1 MRLRRAAG
9 AKVGMLIINADDWG
23 RTAPETQAALTCFE
37 AGGLQSVSAMMFM
50 EDSER
55 SAKVAKEVGIDVGLH
70 LNLNQSF
77 THNRST
83 ALAKSHQRIV
93 RFMSLSKYAQ
103 LLYHPGLHSALSDV
117 YHAQMEEFVRLYG
130 RTPSHIDGH
139 QHRHL
144 CTNMLLHGIIPSG
157 EIVRR
162 TFSYTPSENG
172 RVDWMYRRLIDR
184 LLVRR
189 YRLTDYFFSLSRC
202 LKTNTIARIYELA
215 KSATVELMAHPV
227 IPLERAYLTGSA
239 HLDRIADL
247 PVGSF
252 QNLQP
257 ATVRPSFQS
266 APTLI
271 A

>member
-1 MRLRRAAG
+1 
-9 AKVGMLIINADDWG
+9 MLIINADDWG
-23 RTAPETQAALTCFE
+23 RCAAETQAALTCFQ

-50 EDSER
+50 DDSER

-70 LNLNQSF
+70 LNLNQRF
-77 THNRST
+77 THNKSA
-83 ALAKSHQRIV
+83 ALAKSHDRVV

-103 LLYHPGLHSALSDV
+103 LLYHPGLRSDLNDV
-117 YHAQMEEFVRLYG
+117 FHAQLNEFVRLYG

-144 CTNMLLHGIIPSG
+144 CTNMLLQKVIPSG

-162 TFSYTPSENG
+162 TFSYAPTENG
-172 RVDWMYRRLIDR
+172 RIDWMYRRLVDR
-184 LLVRR
+184 MLARR
-189 YRLTDYFFSLSRC
+189 YQLTDYFFSLSRC
-202 LKTNTIARIYELA
+202 LKRKTIDRVYELS

-227 IPLERAYLTGSA
+227 IPIERAYLTSSE

-252 QNLQP
+252 QNMQP
-257 ATVRPSFQS
+257 AKTRSCCQTE
-266 APTLI
+266 PTLI

>member
-1 MRLRRAAG
+1 
-9 AKVGMLIINADDWG
+9 MLIINADDWG
-23 RTAPETQAALTCFE
+23 RCITETQAALTCFQ

-55 SAKVAKEVGIDVGLH
+55 SAKLAQDVGIDVGLH
-70 LNLNQSF
+70 LNLNQKF
-77 THNRST
+77 THNKSA
-83 ALAKSHQRIV
+83 ALAKSHDRVV

-103 LLYHPGLHSALSDV
+103 LFYHPGLRSALSDV
-117 YHAQMEEFVRLYG
+117 FKAQLDEFVRLYG
-130 RTPSHIDGH
+130 RTPSHIEGH

-144 CTNMLLHGIIPSG
+144 CTNMLLQKVIPSG

-162 TFSYTPSENG
+162 TFSYTPTENG
-172 RVDWMYRRLIDR
+172 RIDWVYRRLVDR
-184 LLVRR
+184 TLARR

-202 LKTNTIARIYELA
+202 LKTKTLDRVYELA

-227 IPLERAYLTGSA
+227 LPVERAYLTSSA

-247 PVGSF
+247 PIGSF
-252 QNLQP
+252 ENLQS
-257 ATVRPSFQS
+257 ATPKSCCQTES
-266 APTLI
+266 TLI